1 MPPKA
6 PTSLW
11 QRIIAA
17 VRRDPQKAG
26 ILTLLVAILVVLQV
40 RLWMSNKDEVA
51 NATTNVLSPHSAS
64 GSAINSNQTNNGVT
78 SSTVG
83 NSASGKPQDSATALR
98 SWMDAPEVPIGR
110 NLFVADLDRF
120 PADSGHAASANQGNP
135 GFWDELAKSMGVRAD
150 VRKERQILVENLTQ
164 QASQLRLQ
172 STLMGAS
179 PKAVINGD
187 LVGEGDNVASGTG
200 ESRVVF
206 RVVRIEARR
215 ILVEREGIKLE
226 IQMK

>member
-6 PTSLW
+6 PSSLW
-11 QRIIAA
+11 KRTVGA

-26 ILTLLVAILVVLQV
+26 ILTLLVAILLVLQV
-40 RLWMSNKDEVA
+40 RLWMSNKEEVA
-51 NATTNVLSPHSAS
+51 NATTTSSLSHAAQSQT
-64 GSAINSNQTNNGVT
+64 QTNNAGTV
-78 SSTVG
+78 STGG
-83 NSASGKPQDSATALR
+83 NSASARPQDSATALR

-120 PADSGHAASANQGNP
+120 PADSGHAASANQANS

-172 STLMGAS
+172 STMMGAQ

-187 LVGEGDNVASGTG
+187 LVGEGDNVASGAG
-200 ESRVVF
+200 ENRVVF